1 MRHVILDTETTGLSV
16 KDGHRI
22 VEVGLVEMK
31 NLNITSLNFHT
42 YINPEREIDFEA
54 QKVHGLTLD
63 FLKDKP
69 LFKEIAD
76 EILNFI
82 DNDTLVIHN
91 AAFDM
96 GFINNELINCDRE
109 AIQSDKVIDTLL
121 LAKKA
126 FPGARVSLDALCD
139 KFQIDNSHRNL
150 HGALINADLLA
161 SVFIEL
167 NGGKQPNFEFIKK
180 NRILNRNNENLDD
193 LNEKYQNKKIMF
205 NSRKSVITEEER
217 KLHEELLKKLNNPI
231 WNI

>member
-1 MRHVILDTETTGLSV
+1 MDTETTGLSV

-82 DNDTLVIHN
+82 NNDILVIHN

-109 AIQSDKVIDTLL
+109 VIQSDKVIDTLL

-150 HGALINADLLA
+150 HGALIDADLLA

-180 NRILNRNNENLDD
+180 DRILNRNNENVDN
-193 LNEKYQNKKIMF
+193 LNEKYQDKKIMF
-205 NSRKSVITEEER
+205 NSRKGVITEEER

>member
-1 MRHVILDTETTGLSV
+1 MDTETTGLSV

-82 DNDTLVIHN
+82 NNDILVIHN

-150 HGALINADLLA
+150 HGALIDADLLA

-180 NRILNRNNENLDD
+180 DRILNRNNENVDN
-193 LNEKYQNKKIMF
+193 LNEKYQDKKIMF
-205 NSRKSVITEEER
+205 NSRKGVITEEER

>member
-16 KDGHRI
+16 KDGHKI

-42 YINPEREIDFEA
+42 YINPEREIDLEA

-150 HGALINADLLA
+150 HGALIDADLLA

-217 KLHEELLKKLNNPI
+217 KLHEELLEKLNNPI

>member
-1 MRHVILDTETTGLSV
+1 MDTETTGLSV
-16 KDGHRI
+16 KDGHKI

>member
-150 HGALINADLLA
+150 HGALIDADLLA

>member
-1 MRHVILDTETTGLSV
+1 MDTETTGLSV

-82 DNDTLVIHN
+82 NNDILVIHN

-150 HGALINADLLA
+150 HGALIDADLLA

-180 NRILNRNNENLDD
+180 DRISNRNYENLDD

>member
-1 MRHVILDTETTGLSV
+1 MDTETTGLSV

-82 DNDTLVIHN
+82 NNDILVIHN
-91 AAFDM
+91 AAFDI

-150 HGALINADLLA
+150 HGALIDADLLA

-180 NRILNRNNENLDD
+180 DRILNRNNENMDN

-205 NSRKSVITEEER
+205 NSRKGVITEEER

>member
-42 YINPEREIDFEA
+42 YINPEREIDSEA

-82 DNDTLVIHN
+82 NNDMLVIHN

-150 HGALINADLLA
+150 HGALIDADLLA

>member
-82 DNDTLVIHN
+82 NNDILVIHN

-150 HGALINADLLA
+150 HGALIDADLLA

-180 NRILNRNNENLDD
+180 DRILNRNNENVDN
-193 LNEKYQNKKIMF
+193 LNEKYQDKKIMF
-205 NSRKSVITEEER
+205 NSRKGVITEEER

>member
-1 MRHVILDTETTGLSV
+1 MDTETTGLSV

-82 DNDTLVIHN
+82 NNDILVIHN

-150 HGALINADLLA
+150 HGALIDADLLA

-180 NRILNRNNENLDD
+180 DRILNRNNENLDN

-205 NSRKSVITEEER
+205 NSRKGVITEEER

>member
-1 MRHVILDTETTGLSV
+1 MDTETTGLSV

-82 DNDTLVIHN
+82 NNDILVIHN
-91 AAFDM
+91 AA
-96 GFINNELINCDRE
+96 LIWVY
-109 AIQSDKVIDTLL
+109 K
-121 LAKKA
+121 
-126 FPGARVSLDALCD
+126 
-139 KFQIDNSHRNL
+139 
-150 HGALINADLLA
+150 
-161 SVFIEL
+161 
-167 NGGKQPNFEFIKK
+167 
-180 NRILNRNNENLDD
+180 
-193 LNEKYQNKKIMF
+193 
-205 NSRKSVITEEER
+205 
-217 KLHEELLKKLNNPI
+217 
-231 WNI
+231 

>member
-150 HGALINADLLA
+150 HGALIDADLLA

-180 NRILNRNNENLDD
+180 DRILNINNENLDD

>member
-82 DNDTLVIHN
+82 NNDILVIHN

-109 AIQSDKVIDTLL
+109 EIQSDKVIDTLL

-150 HGALINADLLA
+150 HGALIDADLLA

-180 NRILNRNNENLDD
+180 DRISNRNNENLGD

-205 NSRKSVITEEER
+205 NSRKSIITEEER

>member
-1 MRHVILDTETTGLSV
+1 MDTETTGLSV

-22 VEVGLVEMK
+22 VEVRLVEMK

-82 DNDTLVIHN
+82 NNDILVIHN

-150 HGALINADLLA
+150 HGALIDADLLA

-180 NRILNRNNENLDD
+180 DRILNRNNENLDN

-205 NSRKSVITEEER
+205 NSRKGVITEEER

>member
-82 DNDTLVIHN
+82 NNYMLVIHN

-150 HGALINADLLA
+150 HGALIDADLLA

-180 NRILNRNNENLDD
+180 DRILNINNENLDD

-205 NSRKSVITEEER
+205 NSRKSVITEEEK

>member
-1 MRHVILDTETTGLSV
+1 MDTETTGLSV

-82 DNDTLVIHN
+82 NNDILVIHN

-150 HGALINADLLA
+150 HGALIDADLLA

-180 NRILNRNNENLDD
+180 DRILNRNNENVDN

-205 NSRKSVITEEER
+205 NSRKGVITEEER

>member
-1 MRHVILDTETTGLSV
+1 MKEIVLDTETTGLSV

-31 NLNITSLNFHT
+31 NLNITSSNFHT

-82 DNDTLVIHN
+82 NGDILVIHN

-96 GFINNELINCDRE
+96 GFINKELINCDRE

-150 HGALINADLLA
+150 HGALTDADLLA

-180 NRILNRNNENLDD
+180 NRISNRNNENLDN
-193 LNEKYQNKKIMF
+193 LNEKYHNKKIVF
-205 NSRKSVITEEER
+205 NSRKSDITDEER

>member
-1 MRHVILDTETTGLSV
+1 LRHVILDTETTGLSV

-150 HGALINADLLA
+150 HGALIDADLLA

-180 NRILNRNNENLDD
+180 DRILNINNENLDD

>member
-1 MRHVILDTETTGLSV
+1 MDTETTGLSV

-82 DNDTLVIHN
+82 NNDILVIHN

-150 HGALINADLLA
+150 HGALIDADLLA

-180 NRILNRNNENLDD
+180 DRILNRNNENMDN

-205 NSRKSVITEEER
+205 NSRKGVITEEER

>member
-1 MRHVILDTETTGLSV
+1 MDTETTGLSV
-16 KDGHRI
+16 KDGHKI

-82 DNDTLVIHN
+82 NNDMLVIHN

-150 HGALINADLLA
+150 HGALIDADLLA

>member
-16 KDGHRI
+16 KDGHKI

-150 HGALINADLLA
+150 HGALIDADLLA

-180 NRILNRNNENLDD
+180 DRILNINNENLDD

-205 NSRKSVITEEER
+205 NSRKSVITEEEK

>member
-42 YINPEREIDFEA
+42 YINPEREIDLEA

-150 HGALINADLLA
+150 HGALIDADLLA

-180 NRILNRNNENLDD
+180 DRILNINNENLDD

-205 NSRKSVITEEER
+205 NSRKSVITEEEK